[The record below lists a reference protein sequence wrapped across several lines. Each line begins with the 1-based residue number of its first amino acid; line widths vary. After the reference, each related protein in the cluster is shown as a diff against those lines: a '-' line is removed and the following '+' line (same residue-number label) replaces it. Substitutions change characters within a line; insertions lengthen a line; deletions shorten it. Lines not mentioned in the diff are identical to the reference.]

1 MTRDEAKTLVQAYL
15 LTHKQSSE
23 GLNAQGFG
31 GAVIGDAQ
39 IYFEYHGKT
48 SQLEVSALVYKFR
61 DRPKPG
67 VLEGFSAEE
76 KAGTDTGGGAVDYE
90 PENKSLF
97 LSRYYA
103 EVPPV
108 ETFQQH
114 LDQLMKAS
122 LHWSQEVL
130 NRVASRVFKN

>member
-48 SQLEVSALVYKFR
+48 NQLEVSALVYKFR
-61 DRPKPG
+61 DRPKAG

-114 LDQLMKAS
+114 LEQLMKAS

-130 NRVASRVFKN
+130 ERVASRVFKN